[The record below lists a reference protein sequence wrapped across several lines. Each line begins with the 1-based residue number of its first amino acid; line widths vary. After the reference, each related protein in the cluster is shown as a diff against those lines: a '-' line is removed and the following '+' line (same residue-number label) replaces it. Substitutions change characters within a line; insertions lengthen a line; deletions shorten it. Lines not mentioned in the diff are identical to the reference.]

1 MILGILAS
9 SISGS
14 KAVTNSYESIAK
26 VTVGSGGASSVEFTS
41 IASTWTHLQL
51 RVYALPNGQQ
61 NFGLQFNSD
70 TGSNY
75 SKHML
80 QGTGATV
87 GAYGSS
93 SQTAADYL
101 GLFSDSSSY
110 PAVSVI
116 DILDYANTNKYKT
129 IRALTGQDGNGTGT
143 ATDWRLTFGSG
154 LWMNTNAITS
164 IKTVNVNFRNYSHIA
179 LYGIKA

>member
-1 MILGILAS
+1 
-9 SISGS
+9 
-14 KAVTNSYESIAK
+14 
-26 VTVGSGGASSVEFTS
+26 
-41 IASTWTHLQL
+41 
-51 RVYALPNGQQ
+51 
-61 NFGLQFNSD
+61 
-70 TGSNY
+70 
-75 SKHML
+75 ML